1 MGVRRL
7 LGVVA
12 MAFGLLLTSPATSFA
27 QGADDQRLAMANE
40 LFELTLGGELRGL
53 FSGYID
59 EMIAE
64 DPSFEDDHAAWMR
77 ANMPALMEDL
87 VETAMARLAPMYA
100 EAMTVE
106 ELRYQIEF
114 YRSPLGQSIARKQ
127 MELGMRQEAVLTE
140 LTEDFLTQMVSKFCA
155 AFDCDALEAE
165 RSSKR

>member
-12 MAFGLLLTSPATSFA
+12 MALGLLLTSPATSFA

-53 FSGYID
+53 FSGFVD

-77 ANMPALMEDL
+77 ANMPALMEARRHRPDARRSSRQ
-87 VETAMARLAPMYA
+87 TAMDSDCSRWRLRSQMPAATSSLWRCLTRRSVCAPCCRP
-100 EAMTVE
+100 V
-106 ELRYQIEF
+106 R
-114 YRSPLGQSIARKQ
+114 
-127 MELGMRQEAVLTE
+127 
-140 LTEDFLTQMVSKFCA
+140 
-155 AFDCDALEAE
+155 
-165 RSSKR
+165 